1 MEAELSH
8 AYRKKDR
15 ETERQTDMTK
25 LIVPF
30 RYFVNA
36 LKNGTESLTGKA
48 EQDVKLQIKW
58 FGLSTILLGTTK
70 IHIMNNILTT

>member
-1 MEAELSH
+1 MHTE
-8 AYRKKDR
+8 RKTGRQRD
-15 ETERQTDMTK
+15 RQTDMTK